1 MYDGVDNS
9 QLREMN
15 RNLQTISEQFR
26 KLNSTLNTFLM
37 VYEQNLNTIEDIRSC
52 KDKE

>member
-15 RNLQTISEQFR
+15 RNLQAINEQFR
-26 KLNSTLNTFLM
+26 KLNNTLNTFLM
-37 VYEQNLNTIEDIRSC
+37 VYEQNLNNIEDTRSC
-52 KDKE
+52 KDIE